1 MKRWTASA
9 MGKKGGKTTGT
20 AKVRGD
26 SEYYRK
32 LRQIRKEKE
41 AASAKTTK

>member
-9 MGKKGGKTTGT
+9 MGKKGGKTTGQ

-26 SEYYRK
+26 SAYYKR

-41 AASAKTTK
+41 TALAKTTK